1 MGAEKL
7 TMGSFA
13 ASGRKL
19 RGKELVTL
27 VAMDEL
33 RGCEPAVD
41 HEV

>member
-7 TMGSFA
+7 TMGAFG
-13 ASGRKL
+13 ASGRKFG
-19 RGKELVTL
+19 GKELVTL
-27 VAMDEL
+27 VAIDEL